1 MLMTAL
7 ELSAGPEAIA
17 GQQWPQEDEIM
28 AMSMGGANRTRAE
41 MNVTPMIDVL
51 LVLLV
56 IFMVCSPLKPRGL
69 PALVPQSAPEDNATK
84 APAPP
89 STELVLTVRGD
100 GALDLNQE
108 AVERSLLRARL
119 MEILKIRGDGLI
131 FVRGEGDLVFGR
143 VAQVMDIA
151 RGAGMSR
158 VALMTTPV
166 R

>member
-1 MLMTAL
+1 
-7 ELSAGPEAIA
+7 
-17 GQQWPQEDEIM
+17 M
-28 AMSMGGANRTRAE
+28 AMSMGGANRIRAE

-56 IFMVCSPLKPRGL
+56 IFMVCAPLKTTGL
-69 PALVPQSAPEDNATK
+69 PALVPQPAPEEKTI

-89 STELVLTVRGD
+89 PTELVLTVRGD
-100 GALDLNQE
+100 GTLDLNQE
-108 AVERSLLRARL
+108 AVQRSDLRARL
-119 MEILKIRGDGLI
+119 LQILKIRGDGPI
-131 FVRGEGDLVFGR
+131 FVRGEGDLVFGQ

-151 RGAGMSR
+151 RGAGMTR